1 MRRVKILT
9 ALPRWAIYL
18 LGLLPAVYYME
29 RAVSNEL
36 GADPLAVLENALGE
50 WALIFLVAGLC
61 ITPVMRLMRINLIK
75 YRRPIGLLAFTYVV
89 LHFTTYLVLDRQL
102 NFWEIWTDIVK
113 RPYITIGTAAFLLL
127 LPLAVTS
134 NDRSVRKLGTH
145 TWRKLHKLVYVAAF
159 CGALH
164 YILLVKSWPLE
175 PIVYLLLVVGLLG
188 LRLLWLFRQ
197 KLVKVAPQNEIGY

>member
-1 MRRVKILT
+1 MRQVRILT

-18 LGLLPAVYYME
+18 LGFLPAVYYME
-29 RAVSNEL
+29 RAVSNKL

-164 YILLVKSWPLE
+164 YMLLVKSWPLE

-197 KLVKVAPQNEIGY
+197 KLVKAAPQNEI

>member
-1 MRRVKILT
+1 MRYAKILT

-18 LGLLPAVYYME
+18 LGLLPAVYYIE
-29 RAVSNEL
+29 RAVSNKL

-50 WALIFLVAGLC
+50 WALIFLIAGLC
-61 ITPVMRLMRINLIK
+61 ITPVMRMTRINLIK
-75 YRRPIGLLAFTYVV
+75 YRRPIGLLAFTFIV

-127 LPLAVTS
+127 IPLAVTS
-134 NDRSVRKLGTH
+134 NDRSVRKLGTQ
-145 TWRKLHKLVYVAAF
+145 TWRKLHKLVYVAALG
-159 CGALH
+159 GALH

-175 PIVYLLLVVGLLG
+175 PIIYLFLVVGLLG
-188 LRLLWLFRQ
+188 LRLLWRFRRRLAESRLQ
-197 KLVKVAPQNEIGY
+197 HEI